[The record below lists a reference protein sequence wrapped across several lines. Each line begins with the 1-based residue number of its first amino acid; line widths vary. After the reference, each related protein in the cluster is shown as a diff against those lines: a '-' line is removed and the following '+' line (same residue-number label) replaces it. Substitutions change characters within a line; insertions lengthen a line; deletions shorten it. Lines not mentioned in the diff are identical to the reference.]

1 MVHVV
6 GHEFS
11 KRTMVR
17 VSMGTLVIIIAFIW
31 TAAGIGRPLFAS
43 DLQRIEAKIDGYQTN
58 TAVQILIIRREALE
72 SDLRVAHRY
81 ARDNDRE
88 PDTLIV
94 VDEIET
100 DIKNINAKILC
111 YRTAG
116 CKVEAEI

>member
-1 MVHVV
+1 MTKI
-6 GHEFS
+6 GGREIT
-11 KRTMVR
+11 KNTMVGM
-17 VSMGTLVIIIAFIW
+17 SIGTLATVVAIVW

-43 DLQRIEAKIDGYQTN
+43 DLQRIEEKIDGYQTN

-94 VDEIET
+94 VDEIEAN
-100 DIKNINAKILC
+100 IKNINAKILC
-111 YRTAG
+111 YRTNG
-116 CKVEAEI
+116 CKVEPEL